1 MPEEGLRL
9 AQEFAPF
16 GDEFQFTPASGPDTL
31 LAEFQD
37 PRARQAAMIGECV
50 ATTTCAPASAI
61 LYSRGEQTEAGHERE
76 RRVRFV
82 HQVEPGLVD
91 PGAQDLQESLA
102 GTVAGQADMSM
113 PSPRYL

>member
-16 GDEFQFTPASGPDTL
+16 GDEFQFTPASGPDTP

-61 LYSRGEQTEAGHERE
+61 SHSTASKLRQDTNES
-76 RRVRFV
+76 
-82 HQVEPGLVD
+82 
-91 PGAQDLQESLA
+91 GAS
-102 GTVAGQADMSM
+102 GS
-113 PSPRYL
+113 SIK